1 MQSITELLVSISD
14 LLATADIITEKT
26 MEAASGILAEAP
38 GLYNIQIGDTYING
52 YYFNV
57 QTDDEVDVLQDDV
70 SGSVYTATTSKAVD
84 DFCSVTIIPCLE
96 LDGTTVGQCNADKWC
111 GDEPTPTKKNDWS
124 QAIRGELAAIFAH

>member
-52 YYFNV
+52 YYF
-57 QTDDEVDVLQDDV
+57 DV
-70 SGSVYTATTSKAVD
+70 
-84 DFCSVTIIPCLE
+84 
-96 LDGTTVGQCNADKWC
+96 
-111 GDEPTPTKKNDWS
+111 
-124 QAIRGELAAIFAH
+124 

>member
-52 YYFNV
+52 YYFDV
-57 QTDDEVDVLQDDV
+57 LTEDEVDVLDEET
-70 SGSVYTATTSKAVD
+70 GSVYTTTTSKTHD
-84 DFCSVTIIPCLE
+84 NFCAVTIIPCLE
-96 LDGTTVGQCNADKWC
+96 LDGTKVGQCNAGTWC

-124 QAIRGELAAIFAH
+124 